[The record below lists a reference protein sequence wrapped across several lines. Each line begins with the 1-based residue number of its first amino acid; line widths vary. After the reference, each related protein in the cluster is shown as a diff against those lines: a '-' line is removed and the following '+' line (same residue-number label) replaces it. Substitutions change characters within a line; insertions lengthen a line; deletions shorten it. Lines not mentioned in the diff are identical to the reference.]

1 MTDAYKKDCT
11 DLLIV
16 KFFHIRLHTTT
27 STIVYYKASNQI
39 LFSGG
44 SRPFLVAYQAIFRKE
59 VQYSQNGKK
68 LFNIKKSCSIV
79 FLKNN
84 FRHQKLTL
92 ILVFPK

>member
-1 MTDAYKKDCT
+1 M
-11 DLLIV
+11 
-16 KFFHIRLHTTT
+16 
-27 STIVYYKASNQI
+27 
-39 LFSGG
+39 
-44 SRPFLVAYQAIFRKE
+44 AYQAIFRKE

-92 ILVFPK
+92 ILVFPKLHFPQILEQAVRERGADGGGTLLV